1 MAFQSAVCASHW
13 LITLLD
19 ARLSCRLF
27 VRRST
32 VASFR
37 FQRRARSSAAQGH
50 SLAHDAKRDLLGV
63 TSPEIDQGLVQ
74 DLKIKCMGCAV
85 AIVCSSMATEMVLG
99 KSVEAAS
106 QIRAGGGRRAG
117 RRPGL
122 QDEVQQPGP
131 GSQPEGD

>member
-13 LITLLD
+13 LITL
-19 ARLSCRLF
+19 RVQIVCPQIEGCLF
-27 VRRST
+27 QIHRP
-32 VASFR
+32 AG
-37 FQRRARSSAAQGH
+37 SSRAQGH
-50 SLAHDAKRDLLGV
+50 NLAHDAKRDLLGV
-63 TSPEIDQGLVQ
+63 TSPEIDQGVVQ
-74 DLKIKCMGCAV
+74 DVKFKCMGYAV
-85 AIVCSSMATEMVLG
+85 AIACSSMATEMVLG